1 MNRQNPLE
9 SLNHG
14 FAYRD
19 EIGGEYAGA
28 SALDYLTSRYEH
40 STREEWAG
48 RFVDGQILVDGA
60 TATADTALRAG
71 HALVWHRPPWI
82 EPYAPLAFAVL
93 YEDDHLVAV
102 LKPPGL
108 PTLPGG
114 GFLEHTLL
122 YRLRRR
128 VPHAGLLHRLG
139 RWTSGIVLAAKS
151 STAHAAVSAAFRE
164 RRVGKRYRALAAGR
178 PCAATFAI
186 ETPIGTVPHPILGAI
201 HAASADGRRSRSRVA
216 VVEQRDGAFLADV
229 WIETGRPH
237 QIRIHLAAA
246 GHPLVGDPIYA
257 AGGRPAPDCRA
268 LPGDPGYLLHA
279 TEMRLAHPITGAP
292 LVIEAPPPRALSMH
306 ATGRLEGDAP
316 RSGAAP

>member
-1 MNRQNPLE
+1 VE
-9 SLNHG
+9 STNQG

-19 EIGGEYAGA
+19 EIGIEYAGV

-40 STREEWAG
+40 STREDWAH

-60 TATADTALRAG
+60 IAAADTALRAG
-71 HALVWHRPPWI
+71 HSLVWHRPPWV
-82 EPYAPLAFAVL
+82 EPRAPLAFAVL
-93 YEDDHLVAV
+93 YEDHHLVAV

-128 VPHAGLLHRLG
+128 VPHAGILHRLG

-164 RRVGKRYRALAAGR
+164 RRVEKRYRALAAGR
-178 PCAATFAI
+178 PREEMFPI

-201 HAASADGRRSRSRVA
+201 HAASPDGRPSRSRVE
-216 VVEQRDGAFLADV
+216 VVEQRDGAFLANV

-246 GHPLVGDPIYA
+246 GHPLVGDPLYA
-257 AGGRPAPDCRA
+257 IGGRPAPDCRA

-292 LVIEAPPPRALSMH
+292 LVIEAPPPRALSAH
-306 ATGRLEGDAP
+306 AAGWLERDAP
-316 RSGAAP
+316 RAGFAPSRR